1 VRKFFITL
9 TIFFCFSTIA
19 LGQDTPSDAAVQ
31 WRLHAAFWCL
41 LIALILAVVYLVG
54 VFHAARDGTSGRW
67 ARKWEFSPRD
77 LGGFSWHRLALWS
90 LLSLFLE
97 LLMIRWISSEIRI
110 FAYFKNFVLM
120 ACFLGFGLGCYLSRR
135 RVSLLPT
142 LVPLLTLA
150 LIANLPW
157 QSLRTVITALPS
169 FVGASSDIYVWGVPS
184 VFSFP
189 LLAGAMAVL
198 VPIFSLIAFSFIPL
212 GQLIGWYIE
221 NASHGIM
228 AYSVNVLAS
237 LAGILLYT
245 LLCFLYQPP
254 VTWFFVV
261 GLLLVCLVWR
271 LPWLRWGTAVAVLI
285 CLGILSLGHGK
296 QRTVYW
302 SPYQKLTLA
311 PRQYAGKVVAYDMTT
326 NDTWYQQILDLSPK
340 FVVSQPQFFQDI
352 PIEWNA
358 YNLPYHFYPQPPS
371 VLILGS
377 GLGND
382 VAAALRNG
390 AEYVTAVEIDPLILQ
405 IGERLHFEKPYS
417 SSRVRTVQD
426 DARSYVQNSNEHFD
440 LIVFSLLD
448 SHTTNSHFTNIR
460 IDNYVYTLEALQQT
474 KRLLKPDGILVVKF
488 QVDTPWI
495 AGRLYGLLNTVF
507 GQAPLQI
514 DGDQPVFYSTGGRF
528 FIAGSQGRIRQASAE
543 SSLAAYLR
551 RHSKIAM
558 EPATLTTDDWP
569 YFYQH
574 KPGLP
579 LSVILISVALIILSA
594 ALIRDTGTKLHS
606 FRWHFFFLG
615 AGFLLLEA
623 QIISKMAL
631 LFGTSWVVNSIIIA
645 GLLVLIVAA
654 NLLVEFKPLFPV
666 NLAYAGIFV
675 SLAASYFIPL
685 QKFFFASLWVRILT
699 ATVVLCLPVFFA
711 GIVFIRSFAT
721 EGFRGEALGS
731 NLFGAMIGG
740 VLESASLW
748 TGIRFLLVIVALL
761 YLASWFAL
769 RLGRK
774 LGEVPS
780 LGEED
785 AFESVI

>member
-1 VRKFFITL
+1 
-9 TIFFCFSTIA
+9 
-19 LGQDTPSDAAVQ
+19 
-31 WRLHAAFWCL
+31 
-41 LIALILAVVYLVG
+41 
-54 VFHAARDGTSGRW
+54 
-67 ARKWEFSPRD
+67 
-77 LGGFSWHRLALWS
+77 
-90 LLSLFLE
+90 
-97 LLMIRWISSEIRI
+97 
-110 FAYFKNFVLM
+110 
-120 ACFLGFGLGCYLSRR
+120 
-135 RVSLLPT
+135 
-142 LVPLLTLA
+142 
-150 LIANLPW
+150 
-157 QSLRTVITALPS
+157 
-169 FVGASSDIYVWGVPS
+169 
-184 VFSFP
+184 
-189 LLAGAMAVL
+189 
-198 VPIFSLIAFSFIPL
+198 
-212 GQLIGWYIE
+212 
-221 NASHGIM
+221 
-228 AYSVNVLAS
+228 
-237 LAGILLYT
+237 
-245 LLCFLYQPP
+245 
-254 VTWFFVV
+254 
-261 GLLLVCLVWR
+261 
-271 LPWLRWGTAVAVLI
+271 
-285 CLGILSLGHGK
+285 
-296 QRTVYW
+296 
-302 SPYQKLTLA
+302 
-311 PRQYAGKVVAYDMTT
+311 
-326 NDTWYQQILDLSPK
+326 
-340 FVVSQPQFFQDI
+340 
-352 PIEWNA
+352 
-358 YNLPYHFYPQPPS
+358 

-390 AEYVTAVEIDPLILQ
+390 AGYVTAVEIDPLILQ

-426 DARSYVQNSNEHFD
+426 DARSYVQNSNENFD

-558 EPATLTTDDWP
+558 EAATLTTDDWP

-631 LFGTSWVVNSIIIA
+631 LFGTTWVVNSIIIA

-685 QKFFFASLWVRILT
+685 QKFFFTSLWVRILT

-711 GIVFIRSFAT
+711 GIVFIRSFAI

-761 YLASWFAL
+761 YVASWFAL
-769 RLGRK
+769 RLERK

-780 LGEED
+780 LGEKD